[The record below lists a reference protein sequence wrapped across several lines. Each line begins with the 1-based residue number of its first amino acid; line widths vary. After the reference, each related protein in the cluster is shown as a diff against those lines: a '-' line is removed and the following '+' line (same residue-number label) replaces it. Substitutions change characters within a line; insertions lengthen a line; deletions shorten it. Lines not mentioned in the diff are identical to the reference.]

1 MIHFIIFKNLYEQ
14 HFTSEVV
21 EVHQIHDFF
30 CIRLNHP
37 VEYPGRCL
45 VCPKAYKTV
54 KMLGQHRRNTHG
66 ITYGGGGGAGCGT
79 AAAAA
84 KKKVK
89 KAGGNV
95 KTEDFDITN
104 NQDVKMETVKV
115 MKIFILF

>member
-1 MIHFIIFKNLYEQ
+1 MIHFNIFKNPYEQ
-14 HFTSEVV
+14 HFTSAV
-21 EVHQIHDFF
+21 EVHQIHNFF
-30 CIRLNHP
+30 IRLNHP

-54 KMLGQHRRNTHG
+54 KMLGQHRRNQHG
-66 ITYGGGGGAGCGT
+66 ITYGGGAGGGT
-79 AAAAA
+79 AAAA

-95 KTEDFDITN
+95 KLEDFDITN

-115 MKIFILF
+115 MKIFILFFS